1 MNTADALKLIVKSAP
16 GGIECV
22 AIRIGKNP
30 ETLRKELSRSD
41 PKFKMGDDTAQLISE
56 TAIDEGWPNCYAYVN
71 AVALGAGRFIELPVR
86 DIPAPK
92 QDLRADMAQLLK
104 ECSDAV
110 LALTTALSDD
120 AISDNELRT
129 IQREVGELLSK
140 SQDVLRGASENNAAH
155 KPAHV
160 RAVA

>member
-22 AIRIGKNP
+22 AIRVGKNP
-30 ETLRKELSRSD
+30 ETLRKELSGSD
-41 PKFKMGDDTAQLISE
+41 PKFKMGESTAQLISE
-56 TAIDEGWPNCYAYVN
+56 TAIEEGWPNCYAYVN
-71 AVALGAGRFIELPVR
+71 AVAAGAGRFIELPVR
-86 DIPAPK
+86 DMAVPK
-92 QDLRADMAQLLK
+92 QDLRADMAAMLK

-110 LALTTALSDD
+110 IALTTALADD

-140 SQDVLRGASENNAAH
+140 SQDVLRGAAENNAAG
-155 KPAHV
+155 KPSHL
-160 RAVA
+160 RAA